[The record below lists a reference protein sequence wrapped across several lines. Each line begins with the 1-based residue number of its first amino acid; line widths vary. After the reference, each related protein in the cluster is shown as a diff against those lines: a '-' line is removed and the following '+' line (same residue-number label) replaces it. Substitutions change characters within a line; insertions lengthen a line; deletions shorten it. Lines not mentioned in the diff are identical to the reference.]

1 LDEIFFPADSGTQS
15 ASGPQESGGLPFQKT
30 AVQYALF
37 SGPGSLRDSA
47 ERAAFWLTALCA
59 FPAALLI
66 GFFLHESIGVSQ
78 VALFIVVAMIYVTL
92 ARGKLLGSSVR
103 IHESQ
108 YPRVFEI
115 VKRACAALDI
125 PMPLIF
131 VREDNMVPVV
141 ALGFGEPYALIISS
155 HWIEAFEDDELA
167 FMIGRE
173 LGHIAAGHTRFLSLL
188 SVNGNENPVI
198 SLIFGAWLRRCTFT
212 CDKVGLL
219 CCGSLDA
226 AIRAMGVA
234 AFHHF
239 GRKID
244 YQAFAEQSS
253 EIAGDP
259 VLRWG
264 AWLGSEPYATLR
276 IASLRRFI
284 ETHSYAA
291 AEEWFLRE
299 REDEPPA
306 LPSPGTTTVVAKDC
320 AGWWR
325 RGTAYAID
333 IAVVSALLGA
343 FGGGGGSV
351 AAPIM
356 ITPDATASPSA
367 SPLPAAAASPA
378 PVAAAHGKIAAVK
391 FASASPSPEASAGNV
406 LSVGSISIDSKGAV
420 SVNGKPTH
428 VNVHAQAGPGDS
440 DNDDSSDPVVNAAAR
455 RYAAWEKFPLV
466 WWYERFARVKMFFLV
481 PAYLAL
487 LVAVAGQSFGM
498 MICGLRVVTV
508 DFQRPGIGRTIWRYI
523 VEGALSMLIVMLS
536 LIWRRVL
543 LHDLWSGTRVVKV
556 ERILARSAG
565 TLTH

>member
-1 LDEIFFPADSGTQS
+1 
-15 ASGPQESGGLPFQKT
+15 
-30 AVQYALF
+30 VHYALF
-37 SGPGSLRDSA
+37 EGPGSLRDPS
-47 ERAAFWLTALCA
+47 ERIAFWLTALCA
-59 FPAALLI
+59 LPAALLI
-66 GFFLHESIGVSQ
+66 GYVLHESIGASQ
-78 VALFIVVAMIYVTL
+78 VALFIVIAMIYVTL

-103 IHESQ
+103 IHEAQ

-115 VKRACAALDI
+115 VKRTCAALDI

-131 VREDNMVPVV
+131 VREDNYVPVA
-141 ALGFGEPYALIISS
+141 ALGFGEPYALVISS

-167 FMIGRE
+167 FMVGRE
-173 LGHIAAGHTRFLSLL
+173 LGHIAAGHTRYLSLL
-188 SVNGNENPVI
+188 SVNGNESPLI

-244 YQAFAEQSS
+244 YQAFAEQSA

-284 ETHSYAA
+284 DTHAYAA

-299 REDEPPA
+299 RSDEPPA
-306 LPSPGTTTVVAKDC
+306 LPAPGTTVVVNKDC

-325 RGTAYAID
+325 RVTAYGID
-333 IAVVSALLGA
+333 LVVVSAIITS
-343 FGGGGGSV
+343 FGGNPGVGKAVSINTNNPAR
-351 AAPIM
+351 AARHRAAS
-356 ITPDATASPSA
+356 TPSPA
-367 SPLPAAAASPA
+367 VSPLPSATAAAAAKNAKVLPKPSNSTRNP
-378 PVAAAHGKIAAVK
+378 
-391 FASASPSPEASAGNV
+391 SPSPSSSDDVETIGPV
-406 LSVGSISIDSKGAV
+406 RIDEKGV
-420 SVNGKPTH
+420 TVNGKTY
-428 VNVHAQAGPGDS
+428 NEATTNEAS
-440 DNDDSSDPVVNAAAR
+440 DEDADSSNNAAVAESR
-455 RYAAWEKFPLV
+455 DQWENFPPV
-466 WWYERFARVKMFFLV
+466 WIFHRFTNLGAYFWTPV
-481 PAYLAL
+481 YLAL

-508 DFQRPGIGRTIWRYI
+508 DFRRPGIWRTIARYAI
-523 VEGALSMLIVMLS
+523 EGPLVPLVMLLS

-543 LHDLWSGTRVVKV
+543 LHDKLTGTRVVKV
-556 ERILARSAG
+556 ERILARGAG